1 MTSSR
6 IGIVILSRYNSSRLP
21 GKALMTINGKPVLS
35 YIVERL
41 TQVVPAHRLVIAT
54 SDESSDDPIA
64 AYAREA
70 GVDCFRGSLENVAE
84 RFYHAA
90 NERGW
95 EFATRING
103 DNIFVDT
110 DVLRAMFSL
119 AETDNYDF
127 VSNVKGRTFPKGM
140 SIEIARLTYF
150 ASLLKEINEN
160 AGYREHVTLYLY
172 EKEPGRHRYVVNE
185 TLPEAA
191 GIQMALDT
199 PEDFERSKNIIS
211 HFTKPQWHYNMQDI
225 LNILKTIKHE

>member
-21 GKALMTINGKPVLS
+21 GKALMRIHGKPVLS
-35 YIVERL
+35 YIVERI
-41 TQVVPAHRLVIAT
+41 TQAVPAQQIVIAT
-54 SDESSDDPIA
+54 SDEPSDDPIA

-70 GVDCFRGSLENVAE
+70 CVACFRGSLENVAD

-90 NERGW
+90 KERGW
-95 EFATRING
+95 EFAIRING

-110 DVLRAMFSL
+110 DVLRTMLGL

-140 SIEIARLTYF
+140 SIEIVRVAYF
-150 ASLLKEINEN
+150 ESLLREINEN

-172 EKEPGRHRYVVNE
+172 EKELGRHKYVVNE

-199 PEDFERSKNIIS
+199 EEDFERSKNIIS
-211 HFTKPQWHYNMQDI
+211 HFTKPHWNYNMQDI